1 MRFGRDLA
9 VPALAVLIGCNA
21 ATSSNEQRLANDG
34 PRATNP
40 ATIAAEVAE
49 APASLEQPP
58 SVEVDVFGTVITS
71 KRLDE
76 AYGLLVWEQIQRDQD
91 EMSDMGR
98 RLAMVRERMSQDAVV
113 LLGQVSDP
121 TLPSG
126 AEEFETTI
134 TVLAGLSGSVASDT
148 ITLVQH
154 GPDGALGD
162 CGVFKGKLDE
172 RYALVLE
179 PMADGRFTLV
189 TDRFGRE
196 GWYWELPD
204 GQLLGD
210 RGSHFSMQDLIAAM
224 GAN

>member
-113 LLGQVSDP
+113 RNRSADDHCRQDGGGGIVHRWASAHVGD
-121 TLPSG
+121 G
-126 AEEFETTI
+126 AEM
-134 TVLAGLSGSVASDT
+134 LGL
-148 ITLVQH
+148 
-154 GPDGALGD
+154 
-162 CGVFKGKLDE
+162 
-172 RYALVLE
+172 R
-179 PMADGRFTLV
+179 R
-189 TDRFGRE
+189 
-196 GWYWELPD
+196 
-204 GQLLGD
+204 
-210 RGSHFSMQDLIAAM
+210 
-224 GAN
+224 